1 VRTGLGGWGHLAAR
15 LFEVAGA
22 RELSPREQAETAG
35 LLRLEESVCFWA
47 QPAADQRHGLASAR
61 YVLRAAPGRR
71 DLARAAL
78 LHDVGKR
85 HARLGPLGRS
95 LASALAKLGL
105 PAGRRGRLY
114 LEHPALGAWD
124 LQQAGAELLVVAF
137 AGRHHQQPPPDV
149 DRGDWEL
156 LRTSDRAKGAA
167 RGGPP
172 NSMTAR

>member
-1 VRTGLGGWGHLAAR
+1 MRTGLGGWGHLAAR
-15 LFEVAGA
+15 LFEVAAA
-22 RELSPREQAETAG
+22 RELSPREQAEVAG
-35 LLRLEESVCFWA
+35 LLRPEESRCFWG
-47 QPAADQRHGLASAR
+47 QPAADQRHGLAAAR
-61 YVLRAAPGRR
+61 HVLRAAPGRR

-95 LASALAKLGL
+95 IASALAKVGL

-124 LQQAGAELLVVAF
+124 LWQVGAEALVVDF
-137 AGRHHQQPPPDV
+137 ARRHHQEPPLEADL
-149 DRGDWEL
+149 RDWAL
-156 LRTSDRAKGAA
+156 LRRSDRAKGAA
-167 RGGPP
+167 RRDPP